1 MMTEK
6 KKDWSAWEDW
16 IEKNRPPKPE
26 IKYNPNHKRTKGAE
40 KRIRSFLRRRKTFIL
55 HTVSVEDNKTK
66 ETWYVDSG
74 GWASVMIPNTDK
86 FSKSLGHIVNCLE
99 FLGGSQ
105 PIWYDPTRPEK
116 RSYVRRNVKRGG
128 L

>member
-1 MMTEK
+1 MTEK

-66 ETWYVDSG
+66 EKKKT
-74 GWASVMIPNTDK
+74 TDK
-86 FSKSLGHIVNCLE
+86 KESSIAK
-99 FLGGSQ
+99 
-105 PIWYDPTRPEK
+105 TEK
-116 RSYVRRNVKRGG
+116 KENKK
-128 L
+128 